1 MSIVRTRS
9 GRVGILVT
17 LILMFSIIMFVGS
30 LFWLITETSLIVANP
45 GTSLFKPA
53 TAPIDG
59 PRTLNQTIATLEN
72 SGCMVVY
79 YTEEYAGGY
88 EQPSY
93 EVFIQEAVAVRIA
106 FRVDNLENETVLLVE
121 AQGKTLEWVPEG

>member
-1 MSIVRTRS
+1 MSIVGTRS

-17 LILMFSIIMFVGS
+17 LMLMLSVIMFVGT
-30 LFWLITETSLIVANP
+30 LFWLITDTSLIVANP
-45 GTSLFKPA
+45 GSSLFKPA
-53 TAPIDG
+53 TTPIDS

-72 SGCMVVY
+72 SGCMVVF
-79 YTEEYAGGY
+79 YTKGYAGGY
-88 EQPSY
+88 EQVSY
-93 EVFIQEAVAVRIA
+93 EVFIQEAVAARIA

>member
-17 LILMFSIIMFVGS
+17 LILMFSIIMFVGT
-30 LFWLITETSLIVANP
+30 LFWLMTDAGFLLGDP

-53 TAPIDG
+53 TVPDDTT
-59 PRTLNQTIATLEN
+59 RTLNQTIATLQQ

-88 EQPSY
+88 EQVSY
-93 EVFIQEAVAVRIA
+93 EVFIETTVAARIA
-106 FRVDNLENETVLLVE
+106 YRVDTPENETVLLVE
-121 AQGKTLEWVPEG
+121 KQGKTLEWVPEG

>member
-1 MSIVRTRS
+1 MSIVGTRS

-17 LILMFSIIMFVGS
+17 LMLMLSIIMFVGT
-30 LFWLITETSLIVANP
+30 LFWLITDTSLIVANP
-45 GTSLFKPA
+45 GSSLFKPA
-53 TAPIDG
+53 TAPSDS

-72 SGCMVVY
+72 SGCMVVF
-79 YTEEYAGGY
+79 YTKEYAGGY
-88 EQPSY
+88 EQVSY
-93 EVFIQEAVAVRIA
+93 EVFIQEAVAARIA